1 MKGLVIAKYD
11 STKNENEG
19 VEVESFPTLKFFNKD
34 NKTNG
39 GMEVKYNQEDG
50 KQVASLKNYLRK
62 NSAAYKSARPDEKV
76 EADDFKE
83 EAADEGKE
91 GEDGG
96 EGDMAEDGGEDAGD
110 EPKDGEDDMSEEQMK
125 KMEEEMKNMTP
136 EEKAKMEKEMGDMG
150 DAPEGEEGD
159 ADVPG
164 GEPKEEAEVPAADAK
179 KEDL

>member
-1 MKGLVIAKYD
+1 MGIAKYD

-39 GMEVKYNQEDG
+39 GMEVKYNHDDG

-96 EGDMAEDGGEDAGD
+96 EGDMAEEGGDDAGD
-110 EPKDGEDDMSEEQMK
+110 EPKEGEDDMTEEQMK

-136 EEKAKMEKEMGDMG
+136 EEKAKMEKEMGEMAETNEGADDG
-150 DAPEGEEGD
+150 DSD
-159 ADVPG
+159 APG
-164 GEPKEEAEVPAADAK
+164 GEPKEAEAEAADAK

>member
-1 MKGLVIAKYD
+1 MGVTGLVIAKYD

-19 VEVESFPTLKFFNKD
+19 VEV
-34 NKTNG
+34 
-39 GMEVKYNQEDG
+39 KYNHDDG

-96 EGDMAEDGGEDAGD
+96 EGDMAE
-110 EPKDGEDDMSEEQMK
+110 
-125 KMEEEMKNMTP
+125 EMKNMTP
-136 EEKAKMEKEMGDMG
+136 EEKAKMEKEMGEM
-150 DAPEGEEGD
+150 
-159 ADVPG
+159 
-164 GEPKEEAEVPAADAK
+164 AETN
-179 KEDL
+179 E

>member
-11 STKNENEG
+11 ATKNENEG

-34 NKTNG
+34 NKNNG
-39 GMEVKYNQEDG
+39 GMEVKYNHDDG

-83 EAADEGKE
+83 EAADEG
-91 GEDGG
+91 GDGGDG
-96 EGDMAEDGGEDAGD
+96 EGDMAEEVGEDAGD
-110 EPKDGEDDMSEEQMK
+110 EPKEGEDDMSEEQMK

-136 EEKAKMEKEMGDMG
+136 EERAKMEKEMGELGPEDG
-150 DAPEGEEGD
+150 ADA
-159 ADVPG
+159 PG
-164 GEPKEEAEVPAADAK
+164 GEPKAEAEAPAADAK

>member
-1 MKGLVIAKYD
+1 MGIAKYD

-39 GMEVKYNQEDG
+39 GMEVKYNHDDG

-96 EGDMAEDGGEDAGD
+96 EGDMAE
-110 EPKDGEDDMSEEQMK
+110 
-125 KMEEEMKNMTP
+125 EMKNMTP
-136 EEKAKMEKEMGDMG
+136 EEKAKMEKEMGEM
-150 DAPEGEEGD
+150 
-159 ADVPG
+159 
-164 GEPKEEAEVPAADAK
+164 AETN
-179 KEDL
+179 E

>member
-1 MKGLVIAKYD
+1 MGIAKYD

-39 GMEVKYNQEDG
+39 GMEVKYNHDDG

-62 NSAAYKSARPDEKV
+62 NSAAYKSARPDEKI

-96 EGDMAEDGGEDAGD
+96 EGDMT
-110 EPKDGEDDMSEEQMK
+110 EEQMK
-125 KMEEEMKNMTP
+125 KMEEEMKNMTL
-136 EEKAKMEKEMGDMG
+136 EEKAKMEKEMGEMA
-150 DAPEGEEGD
+150 DAPEAADDGD
-159 ADVPG
+159 SDAPG
-164 GEPKEEAEVPAADAK
+164 GEPKEAEAEAADAK
-179 KEDL
+179 K